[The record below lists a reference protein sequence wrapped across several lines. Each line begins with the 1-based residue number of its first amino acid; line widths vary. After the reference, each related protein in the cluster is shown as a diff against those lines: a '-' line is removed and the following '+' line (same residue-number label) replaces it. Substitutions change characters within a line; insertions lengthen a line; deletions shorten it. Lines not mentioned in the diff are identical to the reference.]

1 MGRVNNE
8 GIKKIKGRNIL
19 LLNSDI
25 LLLLNSVKILSDYLY
40 THTSHPIAV
49 GNVSGAS
56 MMVSRKVLDE
66 VGIFDPDFFMY
77 SE

>member
-1 MGRVNNE
+1 MVGLKGRVGLGRVNNE

-40 THTSHPIAV
+40 THPKV
-49 GNVSGAS
+49 GACGRN
-56 MMVSRKVLDE
+56 LYN
-66 VGIFDPDFFMY
+66 IN
-77 SE
+77 

>member
-1 MGRVNNE
+1 MP
-8 GIKKIKGRNIL
+8 KLKGMPLIECL
-19 LLNSDI
+19 L
-25 LLLLNSVKILSDYLY
+25 
-40 THTSHPIAV
+40 

>member
-40 THTSHPIAV
+40 THPKV
-49 GNVSGAS
+49 GLAEGTCIILTKS
-56 MMVSRKVLDE
+56 
-66 VGIFDPDFFMY
+66 
-77 SE
+77 

>member
-1 MGRVNNE
+1 MSFKSMVCIVAIG
-8 GIKKIKGRNIL
+8 
-19 LLNSDI
+19 
-25 LLLLNSVKILSDYLY
+25 
-40 THTSHPIAV
+40 
-49 GNVSGAS
+49 

>member
-1 MGRVNNE
+1 MKQF
-8 GIKKIKGRNIL
+8 INIY
-19 LLNSDI
+19 
-25 LLLLNSVKILSDYLY
+25 LSASFTY
-40 THTSHPIAV
+40 TSHPIAV